1 MEEGTPRSE
10 ENKNCSMIQKQILP
24 GTPWRSSC
32 QSKCVFPEGT
42 ETWNRISERNC
53 SPWKKLCWN
62 REMVWE
68 KRISREKPLCN
79 DCIPRTQPSCTTW
92 WGDRGVESK
101 GWKLRLWKGEEMMQ
115 FLCFSLWSSQLE
127 SNIFGRKKKF
137 SEFFFLLVMVIAAEF
152 SSCYLNSQ
160 DFSPYFHLL
169 PSPSSSSWVGRV
181 NEWLNGLWLLAKPN

>member
-53 SPWKKLCWN
+53 SPWKELCWN

-68 KRISREKPLCN
+68 ERISREKPLCN

-92 WGDRGVESK
+92 WGDRGVESE

-127 SNIFGRKKKF
+127 SNIFVRKKKF
-137 SEFFFLLVMVIAAEF
+137 SEVCFTCDGNCCGISKLLSQLTRFLTLF
-152 SSCYLNSQ
+152 
-160 DFSPYFHLL
+160 
-169 PSPSSSSWVGRV
+169 PSPPLPLLIQLSRESKWV
-181 NEWLNGLWLLAKPN
+181 A